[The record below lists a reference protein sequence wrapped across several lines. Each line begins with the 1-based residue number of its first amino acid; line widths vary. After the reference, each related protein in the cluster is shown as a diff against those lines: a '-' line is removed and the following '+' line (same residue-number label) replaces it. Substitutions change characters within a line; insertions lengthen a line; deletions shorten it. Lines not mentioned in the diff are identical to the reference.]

1 MKILYVCD
9 KLAIRA
15 GLERVVIDKAN
26 WLVEYGG
33 YDVCLLTV
41 NQGRNPICFPL
52 HPNVSC
58 DDLDIQFHQQYHL
71 PFWKRLMKKRQLSHL
86 FRERLASKIKQEKP
100 DVIVCT
106 RFDYIQDVAKVKGSV
121 PYIYESHSARLASK
135 FEGDS
140 LLRRIYVWYLQSAV
154 RKADMVVALT
164 NGDAEEWRKMAPNVC
179 VIPNPVHLNTSGAYS
194 NCKAKS
200 AIYVGRFSRQ
210 KDIHSLLHIWTLV
223 HQRHPDWS
231 LHTYGGYGEL
241 RDVILEKIRQMDANI
256 YTHGPTLD
264 IIERY
269 KENSILLL
277 TSRYEPFGLAL
288 PEAMSCG
295 LPVVAFDCPYGPAD
309 IITDSVDGFLVRNR
323 SDEDFASRVS
333 SLIGDMEMR
342 LKMGEAGLQSSKRYD
357 VGVIMPLWKD
367 LFERISTK
375 R

>member
-9 KLAIRA
+9 ALAIPA
-15 GLERVVIDKAN
+15 GLERVVVEKAN
-26 WLVEYGG
+26 WLVEHGG
-33 YDVCLLTV
+33 YDACLLTV
-41 NQGRNPICFPL
+41 NQGRHPICFPL
-52 HPNVSC
+52 HPNVSF
-58 DDLDIQFHQQYHL
+58 DDLDIQFHHQYHL
-71 PFWKRLMKKRQLSHL
+71 PFWRRLIKKYQLSHL
-86 FRERLASKIKQEKP
+86 FRERLAYKIKQEKP

-106 RFDYIQDVAKVKGSV
+106 RLDYIRDVAKVKGSV
-121 PYIYESHSARLASK
+121 PYIYESHSTRLASK
-135 FEGDS
+135 FDGDS
-140 LLRRIYVWYLQSAV
+140 LLRRLYVWYLQSAM

-194 NCKAKS
+194 SCKAKS
-200 AIYVGRFSRQ
+200 VIYVGRFSRQ
-210 KDIHSLLHIWTLV
+210 KDIYSLLHIWTLV

-241 RDVILEKIRQMDANI
+241 RDVFFEKIRQMDANI
-256 YTHGPTLD
+256 YVHEPTID

-277 TSRYEPFGLAL
+277 TSQYEPFGLVL

-323 SDEDFASRVS
+323 SIEDFVDRMGT
-333 SLIGDMEMR
+333 LIGDDDLR
-342 LKMGEAGLQSSKRYD
+342 LKMGKAGIQSSKKYSFEE
-357 VGVIMPLWKD
+357 IMPLWTD
-367 LFERISTK
+367 LFK
-375 R
+375 RLSPKS